1 MSTGFSAGP
10 HALGYM
16 FQARYALYLIL
27 TNKEEL
33 QIAVESL
40 DDITFFET
48 ENNPTELLQLKHHT
62 TNEASLTDSSSDI
75 WKTIRV
81 WSTQLQENK
90 ISLPDTVLTLV
101 TTAESPADSA
111 AFYCV
116 LLKLESLKLLYK
128 NFLMSLIH
136 RRT

>member
-40 DDITFFET
+40 DDITFFEN
-48 ENNPTELLQLKHHT
+48 ENNPTELLQLKHQ
-62 TNEASLTDSSSDI
+62 
-75 WKTIRV
+75 KQMR
-81 WSTQLQENK
+81 
-90 ISLPDTVLTLV
+90 
-101 TTAESPADSA
+101 
-111 AFYCV
+111 
-116 LLKLESLKLLYK
+116 
-128 NFLMSLIH
+128 
-136 RRT
+136 